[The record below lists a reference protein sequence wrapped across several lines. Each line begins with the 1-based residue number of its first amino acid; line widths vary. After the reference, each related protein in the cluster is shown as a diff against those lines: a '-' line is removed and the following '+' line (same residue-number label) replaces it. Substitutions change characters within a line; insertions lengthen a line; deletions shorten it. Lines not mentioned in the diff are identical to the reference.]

1 MLGSGGAAEVDEGDV
16 ELDLEANARYVC
28 VYW

>member
-1 MLGSGGAAEVDEGDV
+1 MLGFGGAVEVDEGDV
-16 ELDLEANARYVC
+16 ELDLEADVRYVC